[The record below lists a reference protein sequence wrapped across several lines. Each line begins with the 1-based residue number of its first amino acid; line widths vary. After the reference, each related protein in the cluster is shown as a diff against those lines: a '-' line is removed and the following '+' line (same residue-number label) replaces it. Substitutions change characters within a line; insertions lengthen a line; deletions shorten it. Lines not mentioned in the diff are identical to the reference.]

1 MIKVVAKTFAVL
13 EFAAAHAGRP
23 VLPGETAAALHL
35 NQATTVRIM
44 RDLLE
49 LGYLA
54 QISRNKGYVLGPMAR
69 GVFERNHYRANL
81 IRMAAPA
88 VKDCAAQI
96 GESVV
101 LAVMQGARRYVL
113 LHENRNPALNID
125 VSALYYDDLYL
136 TATGRV
142 LLAHANAADLN
153 AVINKLHLPDTKV
166 WPEAVTA
173 PGMNRELR
181 RIRQDGFVFFRSGQT
196 GLQIMAAP
204 IWEADKCLAA
214 LGASFPAASGARAKH
229 NRTLAAVRTAAA
241 KITQKLAVIR
251 TAG

>member
-13 EFAAAHAGRP
+13 EFAAAHTGRP
-23 VLPGETAAALHL
+23 VLPGETAAALRL

-69 GVFERNHYRANL
+69 GVFERNHYRAHL
-81 IRMAAPA
+81 IRIAAPA
-88 VKDCAAQI
+88 VKDCAAQT

-101 LAVMQGARRYVL
+101 LAVMQSARRYVL
-113 LHENRNPALNID
+113 LHENRNPTLNIN

-136 TATGRV
+136 TATGRL

-153 AVINKLHLPDTKV
+153 AVVKKLDLPDPAV
-166 WPEAVTA
+166 WPEAATA
-173 PGMNRELR
+173 PGLNRELR
-181 RIRQDGFVFFRSGQT
+181 RIRQHGFVSFRSGQT

-214 LGASFPAASGARAKH
+214 LGASFPGASASKAKH
-229 NRTLAAVRTAAA
+229 DRILAAVRETAAA
-241 KITQKLAVIR
+241 ITRKLAVIR